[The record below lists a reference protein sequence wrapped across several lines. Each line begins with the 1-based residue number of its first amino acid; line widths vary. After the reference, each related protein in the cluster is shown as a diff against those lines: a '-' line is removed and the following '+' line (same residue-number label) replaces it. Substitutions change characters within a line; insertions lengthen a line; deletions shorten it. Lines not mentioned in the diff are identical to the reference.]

1 METTPRHDQTT
12 PQGQTT
18 PLQELQ
24 HQLQV
29 EIVEVD
35 EHDRGAVLRLS
46 GEVDMAT
53 AQGLVAAFV
62 ELANRRFTDVIV
74 DASLV
79 TFMDST
85 GLHALTQ
92 GKKRIHEVGSQI
104 ALIVSPQVRR
114 LLELAFPEHLFAVRV
129 DTMEQAREALGW
141 D

>member
-1 METTPRHDQTT
+1 M
-12 PQGQTT
+12 
-18 PLQELQ
+18 
-24 HQLQV
+24 
-29 EIVEVD
+29 
-35 EHDRGAVLRLS
+35 RLS
-46 GEVDMAT
+46 GEVDIAT
-53 AQGLVAAFV
+53 VQGLVAAFV
-62 ELANRRFTDVIV
+62 ELADRRLTQVIV

-104 ALIVSPQVRR
+104 ALVVSPQVRR
-114 LLELAFPEHLFAVRV
+114 ILELMFPEHLFAVRV